1 MEAMTWGTKKMRREQ
16 VQVRRAAPRER
27 AGMQVLPL
35 DPRDPLICRAKEIR
49 RSKIAAERT

>member
-1 MEAMTWGTKKMRREQ
+1 MRREQ
-16 VQVRRAAPRER
+16 IQVRRAVPRER

-49 RSKIAAERT
+49 RSKSAAERT